1 MNMLSATMTSMKSL
15 SRIESQSVSTISSE
29 LAEESDMKDLVELV
43 GIDKPS
49 KWVVVATIDRLQSRF
64 GWYYNSCQKC
74 LRKAEEIGGSIR
86 CRKCKNT
93 NIIPR
98 FKVGVIAMDNTSS
111 VSLILFDQH
120 VNQLLGHNAKDLKE
134 KVEQQGGSDFTF
146 PDELNDLKGT
156 TCLFKFE
163 VSDYNI
169 QSKYHHYTVSKLGKD
184 KDEIESFL
192 ARKKSIV
199 VRGAVYDGCG
209 DSHATCPLA
218 NIVNESSSSI
228 SDNVADTTLTG
239 SYMKRRRLFSDED
252 LVVNTDADWESQHS
266 TKVKDPAGVM
276 KDATMLEDI
285 YMLSA
290 TMTPM
295 KSLSRIESQSVST
308 ILSELAEESDM
319 KDLIELVG
327 IDKPS
332 KWVVVATIDRLQSRF
347 GWYYNS
353 CQKCLRKAEEIGGSI
368 RCRKWFKV
376 GVIAMDNTSSVS
388 LILFDQHVNQLLGH
402 TAKDLKE
409 KVEQQG
415 GSDFTFP
422 DELNDLKGTTCL
434 FKFEVSNY
442 NIQSKYHHYTVS
454 KLSKDKDE
462 IESFLAR
469 KKSIVVRGAVY
480 DGCGDSHATCPLANI
495 VNESS
500 SSISDNVADTT
511 PTDSYIKRRR
521 LFSDEDLVVNTDAD
535 WESQHST
542 NVKDPA
548 GVMKDA
554 TMLEDI

>member
-1 MNMLSATMTSMKSL
+1 MDLKLSVDVIGQMIGA
-15 SRIESQSVSTISSE
+15 SE
-29 LAEESDMKDLVELV
+29 LVD
-43 GIDKPS
+43 IS
-49 KWVVVATIDRLQSRF
+49 KRSGGNTKRQTIH
-64 GWYYNSCQKC
+64 
-74 LRKAEEIGGSIR
+74 LRNAYILICTLWGKYAEEI
-86 CRKCKNT
+86 
-93 NIIPR
+93 
-98 FKVGVIAMDNTSS
+98 
-111 VSLILFDQH
+111 
-120 VNQLLGHNAKDLKE
+120 
-134 KVEQQGGSDFTF
+134 
-146 PDELNDLKGT
+146 
-156 TCLFKFE
+156 
-163 VSDYNI
+163 
-169 QSKYHHYTVSKLGKD
+169 SKYLTREEPIVVIMQFARLKKWN
-184 KDEIESFL
+184 DEVLEF
-192 ARKKSIV
+192 KKS
-199 VRGAVYDGCG
+199 
-209 DSHATCPLA
+209 
-218 NIVNESSSSI
+218 
-228 SDNVADTTLTG
+228 
-239 SYMKRRRLFSDED
+239 
-252 LVVNTDADWESQHS
+252 
-266 TKVKDPAGVM
+266 
-276 KDATMLEDI
+276 
-285 YMLSA
+285 MLSA

-368 RCRKWFKV
+368 RCRKCKNTNIVPRFKV

-402 TAKDLKE
+402 NAKDLKE

-434 FKFEVSNY
+434 FKFEVSDY

-469 KKSIVVRGAVY
+469 KKSIVGGAVY

-500 SSISDNVADTT
+500 SSISDNVANTT

-542 NVKDPA
+542 NVKDPV